1 MEIAGGI
8 VSLRNRKIVGFTLVE
23 LLVVIGIIAILISLL
38 LPSLSRARA
47 QSNWV
52 KCQSN
57 MRQVGIQLEIYA
69 NQWRG
74 WMFPPGLGANTPVG
88 YRWPVFVFKPA
99 VYNPPEMLCP
109 SDEMPAAEHSY
120 ILNAHLA
127 DEKIKFSNKSPGG
140 VPVSDVILMGEK
152 VSTWDD
158 YYMNTGDFGYPYGTG
173 GNRVELARHGARL
186 GSNYLFMDL
195 HVGTLP
201 RNEGQVVHGIDP
213 WDVDAAGK
221 VNPTTLP

>member
-1 MEIAGGI
+1 M
-8 VSLRNRKIVGFTLVE
+8 LNRKKDRGFTLIE
-23 LLVVIGIIAILISLL
+23 LLVVIGIIAVLMSLL
-38 LPSLSRARA
+38 LPSLTKARA

-74 WMFPPGLGANTPVG
+74 WMYPPKLGANTPKAW
-88 YRWPVFVFKPA
+88 RWPVFVFKPA
-99 VYNPPEMLCP
+99 VYNPPEMTCP
-109 SDEMPAAEHSY
+109 SDENPAEEHSY

-127 DEKIKFSNKSPGG
+127 DRGIKLSNKSPGG

-152 VSTWDD
+152 VTTWDD
-158 YYMNTGDFGYPYGTG
+158 YYMNVGDFGSPYGSG
-173 GNRVELARHGARL
+173 GNRVELARHGSRL

-195 HVGTLP
+195 HVGLLP
-201 RNEGQVVHGIDP
+201 RTEGHIVHGIDP
-213 WDVDAAGK
+213 WDVDQAG
-221 VNPTTLP
+221 VATTQPPPVP